1 MAEAALKIAVN
12 TEEITKAVVAM
23 DKLDA
28 TNISAIKTLRAM
40 EYKMMDLGKSVS
52 NVEKVT
58 REITDTTGK
67 YYNSTQLVKDG
78 LIKVAK
84 ELDAQT
90 DATKRATVAANDSI
104 KANNGANTSYKGTG
118 GAIRNVSYQIQDFAT
133 QVGAGTSAATAL
145 GQQLP
150 QLLSGFGLMGVVIG
164 TATAV
169 IIPLINSLGI
179 FDSATDK
186 AGKSLDRFQKELSDI
201 AKIGDDVGQFAKDFS
216 ATSADGFVKYVEVWN
231 KASASQRKEMETWLK
246 QKILYEEGQLLGKK
260 REASGT
266 TYDFLARQG
275 LNVGKG
281 TILQPDGGRLFELN
295 VDIRKREDELKRLK
309 AAAEGDF
316 GTATAGAKATS
327 EQKSQES
334 LIQTYDRKVATIQAE
349 ANALQISNVEK
360 KLSIELANLEIDKNK
375 LGAAE
380 YLRLK
385 DAITQAVY
393 ARNTSE
399 ETKKIKEYSDA
410 QLSANEIL
418 ADEAKRLT
426 MTTREYQ
433 KYISEKQFAQELNK
447 QTIGMSPEGKAQLT
461 EVATGLFQTKQAILD
476 INDAQKRTF
485 QGGALEAMRKY
496 GEDASNIGT
505 QVGNTFANAFKGMED
520 AVVQFTMTG
529 KASFSSFALSVIA
542 DIQRI
547 LVRQAL
553 LAPIAGGLTSLL
565 GTIGGSLA
573 GSAAGGAS
581 SSFGSITAP
590 SGTSSFGSLNSGV
603 SQGFGIRAYAVGT
616 NYVPN
621 DQLAMI
627 HKGEAIV
634 PAAYNPAAGGI
645 GGGNINNVTVNVS
658 TGGGQDSSTS
668 NSQDASKLG
677 ALISNVVKATII
689 KEQRN
694 GGLLSGA

>member
-1 MAEAALKIAVN
+1 MSAV
-12 TEEITKAVVAM
+12 
-23 DKLDA
+23 LD
-28 TNISAIKTLRAM
+28 I
-40 EYKMMDLGKSVS
+40 
-52 NVEKVT
+52 
-58 REITDTTGK
+58 
-67 YYNSTQLVKDG
+67 
-78 LIKVAK
+78 LIN
-84 ELDAQT
+84 T
-90 DATKRATVAANDSI
+90 DADKATAELKGLENQSKKTAGATEQLERSNKAANDSYR
-104 KANNGANTSYKGTG
+104 GLG
-118 GAIRNVSYQIQDFAT
+118 GGIRNASYQITDFMV
-133 QVGAGTSAATAL
+133 QVQGGTSVIRAMS
-145 GQQLP
+145 QQLP
-150 QLLSGFGLMGVVIG
+150 QLLAGFGMIGVVVG
-164 TATAV
+164 MATTAV
-169 IIPLINSLGI
+169 GFAIE
-179 FDSATDK
+179 
-186 AGKSLDRFQKELSDI
+186 SLDLFP
-201 AKIGDDVGQFAKDFS
+201 S
-216 ATSADGFVKYVEVWN
+216 AMDRVN
-231 KASASQRKEMETWLK
+231 KT
-246 QKILYEEGQLLGKK
+246 
-260 REASGT
+260 
-266 TYDFLARQG
+266 
-275 LNVGKG
+275 
-281 TILQPDGGRLFELN
+281 
-295 VDIRKREDELKRLK
+295 
-309 AAAEGDF
+309 
-316 GTATAGAKATS
+316 AKATETALGNLKDMHFKLGDDSIKILKSWQDQWKVSS
-327 EQKSQES
+327 EDVRKNLKLNLDMYVLTMKAELMALKAREDYDKAIAKGTGRETFTGLLLAEPEKDLNKRAEAMGRLSKATTLQTNLDAFQKLQQNPTGAIPLTTGEIKSQES

-349 ANALQISNVEK
+349 ASALQISNVEK

-375 LGAAE
+375 LGTAE

-418 ADEAKRLT
+418 AEEAKRLT

-461 EVATGLFQTKQAILD
+461 EVATGLFKTKQAILD

-505 QVGNTFANAFKGMED
+505 QVGNTFTNAFKGMED

-590 SGTSSFGSLNSGV
+590 SGASSFGSLNSGV

>member
-1 MAEAALKIAVN
+1 MSAVLDILIN
-12 TEEITKAVVAM
+12 TDADKATKELQGLERQSKKTA
-23 DKLDA
+23 DA
-28 TNISAIKTLRAM
+28 TGILERTNK
-40 EYKMMDLGKSVS
+40 
-52 NVEKVT
+52 
-58 REITDTTGK
+58 
-67 YYNSTQLVKDG
+67 
-78 LIKVAK
+78 
-84 ELDAQT
+84 
-90 DATKRATVAANDSI
+90 AANDS
-104 KANNGANTSYKGTG
+104 YKGLG
-118 GAIRNVSYQIQDFAT
+118 GGIRNASYQITDFMV
-133 QVGAGTSAATAL
+133 QVQGGTSVIRAMS
-145 GQQLP
+145 QQLP
-150 QLLSGFGLMGVVIG
+150 QLLAGFGMMGVVAG
-164 TATAV
+164 LATTAV
-169 IIPLINSLGI
+169 GFAIE
-179 FDSATDK
+179 
-186 AGKSLDRFQKELSDI
+186 SLDLFPSSMD
-201 AKIGDDVGQFAKDFS
+201 KINRA
-216 ATSADGFVKYVEVWN
+216 
-231 KASASQRKEMETWLK
+231 
-246 QKILYEEGQLLGKK
+246 
-260 REASGT
+260 
-266 TYDFLARQG
+266 
-275 LNVGKG
+275 
-281 TILQPDGGRLFELN
+281 
-295 VDIRKREDELKRLK
+295 
-309 AAAEGDF
+309 
-316 GTATAGAKATS
+316 AKATETALGNLKDMHFKLGDDSIKILKSWQDQWKVSS
-327 EQKSQES
+327 EDVRKNLKLNLDMYVLTMKAELMALKAREDYDKAIAKGTGRETFTGLLLAEPEKDLNKRAEAMGRLSKATTLQTNLDAFQKLQQNPTGAIPLTTGEIKSQES